1 MKIVYHSRTQHGIE
15 REFADRAEAE
25 ARLNFLDESE
35 ANDKKHRPTDSGGVR
50 HRRLQEADALRAA
63 LHDDTDVKED
73 INHYARKA
81 KNNDDAVAA
90 FEEHVNDDVDVKCDD
105 PHQIEADFQLKALTA
120 GNATVTI
127 KSKSTGERRTF
138 KIKAKDGEED
148 VFFVQLLTGSDNS
161 DWRSYSYLGLMT
173 RDKSTGLLD
182 IRLTAKSCVKE
193 RSSVAYL
200 AIAWTLRQLQ
210 TKPQNVASQV
220 EVWHEGRCCACNRKL
235 TVPESIKSGFGPRCL
250 ANLG

>member
-1 MKIVYHSRTQHGIE
+1 MNPY
-15 REFADRAEAE
+15 A
-25 ARLNFLDESE
+25 
-35 ANDKKHRPTDSGGVR
+35 P
-50 HRRLQEADALRAA
+50 
-63 LHDDTDVKED
+63 
-73 INHYARKA
+73 INPHARKT
-81 KNNDDAVAA
+81 
-90 FEEHVNDDVDVKCDD
+90 VD
-105 PHQIEADFQLKALTA
+105 ADFQLKALTA

-127 KSKSTGERRTF
+127 KSKSTDERRTF

-148 VFFVQLLTGSDNS
+148 FFFVQLLTGSDNS

-182 IRLTAKSCVKE
+182 VRLTAKSCVKD

-235 TVPESIKSGFGPRCL
+235 TVPESIKSGFDPRCL
-250 ANLG
+250 AKLG